1 MEELETGWINEFE
14 NKEKVYERFY
24 QDKVTAIKV
33 FSLYVNKNCVLDK
46 VKEDKYTLQNDNL
59 LKKIELLNLI
69 KKKKKDEGINYKLI
83 SLIKHNIDL
92 KPSEIKGYVLEE
104 KEYRFLDYL
113 RELKDISFHDTIEM
127 FDDLNSIFLVYYEYT
142 EKFNQNKTKKVYFN
156 TSNHSRHKKTKRKA
170 LKD

>member
-59 LKKIELLNLI
+59 LKKML
-69 KKKKKDEGINYKLI
+69 
-83 SLIKHNIDL
+83 
-92 KPSEIKGYVLEE
+92 
-104 KEYRFLDYL
+104 
-113 RELKDISFHDTIEM
+113 
-127 FDDLNSIFLVYYEYT
+127 
-142 EKFNQNKTKKVYFN
+142 
-156 TSNHSRHKKTKRKA
+156 
-170 LKD
+170 